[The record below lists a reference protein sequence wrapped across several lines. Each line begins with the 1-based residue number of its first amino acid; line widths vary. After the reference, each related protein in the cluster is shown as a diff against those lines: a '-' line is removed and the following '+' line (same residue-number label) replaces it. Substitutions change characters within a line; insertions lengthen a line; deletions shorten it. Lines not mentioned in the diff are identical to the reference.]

1 VLRRDLTAPSGNLP
15 DQPVRP
21 LQAGNDQKR
30 HQVSSKACAVV
41 RSHNTLSTPRRLRA
55 AVTKEVALSSRNIIP
70 ALDPDLTVV
79 VGWDNPMRTFFAQVD
94 RRQQLDDPRGTSS

>member
-1 VLRRDLTAPSGNLP
+1 
-15 DQPVRP
+15 
-21 LQAGNDQKR
+21 
-30 HQVSSKACAVV
+30 
-41 RSHNTLSTPRRLRA
+41 
-55 AVTKEVALSSRNIIP
+55 LSSRNIIP